1 MPTYRVEVVLYVDA
15 DDRVDAKHIAKDLM
29 TDFIRGIDITTIHK
43 ITEPRFERTMT
54 VDELDQLVRQRPL
67 SPVE

>member
-29 TDFIRGIDITTIHK
+29 TDFIRGIDITTIRK

-54 VDELDQLVRQRPL
+54 VDELDQLVRRRSL